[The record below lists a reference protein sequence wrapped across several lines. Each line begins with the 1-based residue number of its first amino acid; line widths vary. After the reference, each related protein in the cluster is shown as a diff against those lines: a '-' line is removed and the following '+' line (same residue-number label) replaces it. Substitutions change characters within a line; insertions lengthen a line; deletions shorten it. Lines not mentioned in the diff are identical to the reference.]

1 MTFVERSEEMF
12 FPMQDQNRMANFGS
26 FVFAITVYVRR
37 CFWPLKY
44 TRRLYLFGTKT
55 YFDVPRKRFFFFF
68 RQILRFIF
76 IVSIF
81 SHQSGT
87 KRRRNL
93 IYIFKALRIIE
104 S

>member
-55 YFDVPRKRFFFFF
+55 YFDVPRKRFFFFSSDSTF
-68 RQILRFIF
+68 HFH
-76 IVSIF
+76 SIHLF
-81 SHQSGT
+81 ASKWH
-87 KRRRNL
+87 
-93 IYIFKALRIIE
+93 
-104 S
+104 